1 MRGTSGW
8 RVLVT
13 GGLGFIGSNLARRL
27 AELGADVTIV
37 DSLVAG
43 CGANRFNVRGIAARV
58 IEADIGRPE
67 TIRDAI
73 ERADVIFNLAGE
85 VSHLDSMLRP
95 ERDLEINAAT
105 QLRFLDAVAKWRRG
119 VRVVYA
125 STRQVYGIPEYLPVD
140 ERHPVRPIDFNGVHK
155 FAATQY
161 HTMLTRQ
168 GDLDAIALMLTNVYG
183 PRQSLTAANQGFL
196 GVFMRQALQK
206 QRLKIYGDGSQVRD
220 PLYIDD
226 CVDAFLKAAALRN
239 PALRR
244 MNVGNP
250 EHLPLSAIASVISR
264 QAGLPP
270 PEQIPFPDHLRKI
283 DIGSYFTDSTAFCE
297 ATGWAPR
304 VSFEEGAART
314 LDFYR
319 ENLAHYLP
327 ATAA

>member
-8 RVLVT
+8 RALVT

-27 AELGADVTIV
+27 AELGAEVTIV

-43 CGANRFNVRGIAARV
+43 CGANRHNVCGIAARV

-67 TIRDAI
+67 TIREAI
-73 ERADVIFNLAGE
+73 ESADVIFNLAGE
-85 VSHLDSMLRP
+85 VSHLDSMRRP

-105 QLRFLDAVAKWRRG
+105 QLRFLAAVAKWRPG

-125 STRQVYGIPEYLPVD
+125 STRQIYGVPEYLPVD
-140 ERHPVRPIDFNGVHK
+140 ERHPVRPVDFNGVHK

-161 HTMLTRQ
+161 HTMLSRQ
-168 GDLDAIALMLTNVYG
+168 GDLDAIALLLTNVYG
-183 PRQSLTAANQGFL
+183 PRQSLTAQNQGFL
-196 GVFMRQALQK
+196 GVFFRQALRK
-206 QRLKIYGDGSQVRD
+206 ERLKIYGDGSQVRD

-226 CVDAFLKAAALRN
+226 CVDAFLRAAQLKN
-239 PALRR
+239 PKMRK
-244 MNVGNP
+244 MNVGNT
-250 EHLPLSAIASVISR
+250 EHLPLASIASAVSR
-264 QAGLPP
+264 RAGLPP
-270 PEQIPFPDHLRKI
+270 PEQEPFPEHLRKI
-283 DIGSYFTDSTAFCE
+283 DIGSYFTDSTAFRE

-304 VSFEEGAART
+304 VSFDEGVART

-319 ENLAHYLP
+319 EHLSHYLP